1 VTTTKL
7 IPLLLG
13 LLFSAVANSA
23 DIGIKKQIDISQFEV
38 GKTLIADVVRAI
50 GLPQRMS
57 KDENGTKHF
66 FYERST
72 RLVGMCLGCGMA
84 GNTMGLIS
92 GGAIK
97 GSKEKAKKNS
107 LELVFDSEGILQ
119 SGS

>member
-1 VTTTKL
+1 MTTTR
-7 IPLLLG
+7 IAPLLLG
-13 LLFSAVANSA
+13 MLLSAVASGG

-38 GKTLIADVVRAI
+38 GKTVIADVVRAI

-57 KDENGTKHF
+57 KDEDGTKHF

-84 GNTMGLIS
+84 SNTMGLIP

-107 LELVFDSEGILQ
+107 VELVFDSEGILQ